1 MSFSDLQ
8 PVSPASGCRSFLG
21 SHGKALAP
29 LAGCRR
35 CDRAPPDGPFR
46 LWEEPVRKLRPDD
59 VRELRDED
67 RDMRDDVRE
76 LGDEVRDMRDDVRE
90 LRDND
95 VGQCRPRDWR
105 RRMASHFSS
114 P

>member
-35 CDRAPPDGPFR
+35 CDRVPPDGPFR
-46 LWEEPVRKLRPDD
+46 LWEEPVREAVAPVVTVASEQPDANRIAARHD
-59 VRELRDED
+59 PIAVVLDL
-67 RDMRDDVRE
+67 V
-76 LGDEVRDMRDDVRE
+76 
-90 LRDND
+90 NP
-95 VGQCRPRDWR
+95 VGSVWETV
-105 RRMASHFSS
+105 SG
-114 P
+114 